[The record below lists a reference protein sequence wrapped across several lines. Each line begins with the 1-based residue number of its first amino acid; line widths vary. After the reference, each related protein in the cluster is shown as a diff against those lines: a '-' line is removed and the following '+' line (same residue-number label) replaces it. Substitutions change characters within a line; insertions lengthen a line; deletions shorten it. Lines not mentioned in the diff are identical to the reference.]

1 MSVQNFV
8 LAVVIA
14 VSPAIAFGQ
23 TSSDS
28 AHNHALSLY
37 DAFGAPGEG
46 LVKHFGF
53 SLLVEYRG
61 TTILFDAGS
70 KAEVLRKNVESLA
83 VDLSTVDFAVLSH
96 NDADHFGGFSYF
108 REMNP
113 TAPIYVPAEFNLGA
127 LPSLDIRGPE
137 PESWRKL
144 PREQQYY
151 GGDTARMAEKVEADG
166 HLGVEHVIPIDEH
179 SEIAPGIT
187 LVSTRSKFRGTFSA
201 YPPNEDKPVL
211 FGFRELSL
219 SLSTDRGEVLIV
231 GCSHASVEAI
241 ILSAR
246 EHISKPI
253 DLVVGGYHLIPYDTS
268 SIEGI
273 VTRMRDEYGIKR
285 VAPTHCTG
293 HRAFAILRDAFSQ
306 DYEFLGL
313 GTRVTFAP

>member
-8 LAVVIA
+8 LAVLIA

-70 KAEVLRKNVESLA
+70 KAEVLRNNVEALA

-127 LPSLDIRGPE
+127 
-137 PESWRKL
+137 
-144 PREQQYY
+144 
-151 GGDTARMAEKVEADG
+151 V
-166 HLGVEHVIPIDEH
+166 
-179 SEIAPGIT
+179 
-187 LVSTRSKFRGTFSA
+187 
-201 YPPNEDKPVL
+201 
-211 FGFRELSL
+211 
-219 SLSTDRGEVLIV
+219 
-231 GCSHASVEAI
+231 
-241 ILSAR
+241 
-246 EHISKPI
+246 
-253 DLVVGGYHLIPYDTS
+253 
-268 SIEGI
+268 
-273 VTRMRDEYGIKR
+273 
-285 VAPTHCTG
+285 
-293 HRAFAILRDAFSQ
+293 DAF
-306 DYEFLGL
+306 GP
-313 GTRVTFAP
+313 GARRVRD